1 MRKNVLLGMV
11 FVFVLL
17 TYQLNNL
24 PTAFAKGAG
33 SSAGTTL
40 TQPVSAKAAAM
51 AEACSSLSGEV
62 LCLHYNPA
70 GLSTLKK
77 QEVLFMYQSGLGK
90 DSLATLI
97 YGRRFPFA
105 TLGGSILYYDTGKIE
120 LVDLAGEAINKT
132 GQRDII
138 FTVGAAMPTYGGKI
152 PVGLNL
158 KIISSQIFGES
169 ASAFAIDFGG
179 QYKGLVEGV
188 DIGLS
193 FQNLGTKLK
202 YISEGESLPFTI
214 RLGGS
219 YRKNF
224 TEHTLTGSLDLPY
237 YLNEKEILALLGAE
251 YRYKSLLSFRAGYR
265 LNMSNSSGEAESFNL
280 GLGITWENYSLDYAI
295 GITKNL
301 SLPHRISIQA
311 KF

>member
-1 MRKNVLLGMV
+1 MLLGMV
-11 FVFVLL
+11 FVFVLS
-17 TYQLNNL
+17 TYQLIPL
-24 PTAFAKGAG
+24 STAFAKGAG
-33 SSAGTTL
+33 SSAVSTL
-40 TQPVSAKAAAM
+40 TQPVSAKAAGM

-70 GLSTLKK
+70 GLSSLEK
-77 QEVLFMYQSGLGK
+77 QEVLFMYQRGLDK

-97 YGRRFPFA
+97 YGKRLPFA

-120 LVDLAGEAINKT
+120 LIDLAGKAINKT

-138 FTVGAAMPTYGGKI
+138 FTIGAAMPTYGGKI
-152 PVGLNL
+152 PVGINL
-158 KIISSQIFGES
+158 KVISSQIFGES
-169 ASAFAIDFGG
+169 ASGFAIDFGG
-179 QYKGLVEGV
+179 QYKGLVEGL

-202 YISEGESLPFTI
+202 YISEGESLPFTM

-219 YRKNF
+219 YRRNF
-224 TEHTLTGSLDLPY
+224 AKHALTGSVDFPY
-237 YLNEKEILALLGAE
+237 YINEKEILALLGVE
-251 YRYKSLLSFRAGYR
+251 YRYKNLLSSRAGYR
-265 LNMSNSSGEAESFNL
+265 LNMSNSSGEDESFNL

-301 SLPHRISIQA
+301 SLPHHISIQA